1 VPHAIDLSSDL
12 IKQTPAPSFSHQAS
26 HRDISPPS
34 IAYTCTV
41 SNTYKT
47 KHRDANATHSVV
59 PRVSRQRSLMS
70 WAASRSLLVHSLVPC
85 SRTLLLLSPLRLLA
99 PRSSLSLP
107 SPLGLDSRTVR
118 CSSRVLCD
126 GAAST
131 IELRLVPLACKRGR
145 GARGRQR
152 ALARRATCHCT
163 DHRSCRP
170 QCCQDKME

>member
-1 VPHAIDLSSDL
+1 MPHAIDL

-26 HRDISPPS
+26 HRYLSPPS

-47 KHRDANATHSVV
+47 KHRDATATHSVV
-59 PRVSRQRSLMS
+59 PRVSLMS

-85 SRTLLLLSPLRLLA
+85 SRTLLLLSSLRPLA
-99 PRSSLSLP
+99 SLP
-107 SPLGLDSRTVR
+107 LLSPLGLDSRTVR
-118 CSSRVLCD
+118 CSSHVVCD

-131 IELRLVPLACKRGR
+131 GELRLVPLAFNSGR
-145 GARGRQR
+145 RARGRQR

-163 DHRSCRP
+163 DHRSCHPR
-170 QCCQDKME
+170 CCQDKME